1 MTTPPIQNQTP
12 KTKIET
18 DDHIARI
25 ELLIS
30 TLLRIGVTLSLSV
43 VILGTIMTFS
53 RHPELRRDPQTLSQ
67 ITSSNASFPHSLS
80 DMFTG
85 LANFRGQSI
94 VILGLVLLIATPI
107 LRVAI
112 SIFIFLHDHD
122 KPFVYITSLV
132 LLLLLISFLVGK
144 AGG

>member
-1 MTTPPIQNQTP
+1 MALDVSTHNPSPPHDSS
-12 KTKIET
+12 E
-18 DDHIARI
+18 HIARVEI
-25 ELLIS
+25 LIS

-43 VILGTIMTFS
+43 VVLGTILTFAH
-53 RHPELRRDPQTLSQ
+53 HPDYRNNSAALSDL
-67 ITSSNASFPHSLS
+67 TSSNATFPHSIH

-85 LANFRGQSI
+85 LADFRGQSV
-94 VILGLVLLIATPI
+94 VIFGLLLLIATPI

-122 KPFVYITSLV
+122 KPFTYITSLV